1 MHNSNARIASGLHP
15 ARITKQGLEIPFT
28 RLYAYVC
35 ACVHFNRGISMT
47 FINYSKHLLKLIV
60 YQTLF

>member
-35 ACVHFNRGISMT
+35 ACVHFNRGIVKLQLTQM
-47 FINYSKHLLKLIV
+47 NY
-60 YQTLF
+60 YTGENF